1 MAYVYL
7 VILFV
12 FLVGLILVAMTAD
25 KEDMDRELQLL
36 DLTRREFVYVLGSD
50 ALASASVWTQLKH
63 HF

>member
-25 KEDMDRELQLL
+25 KEDME
-36 DLTRREFVYVLGSD
+36 S
-50 ALASASVWTQLKH
+50 
-63 HF
+63 